1 MLGAV
6 ALGTLALL
14 HGLVWRVQRQRWSA
28 YFAVGLALCALLYAF
43 DEFTRPSGNDANPLG
58 SLLGAASF
66 ALFILGLIDYVRTP
80 ARRARQLGG
89 LLIGLGSV
97 VLVLRMLDLVPRAA
111 GFATYAVW
119 LAVLAG
125 HVAMAVRHEPRRGH
139 LIVVL
144 AMLTYPAAAGA
155 MLIGWVPMPVLRY
168 MMILPGMIIGMTVL
182 TTGLL
187 RASAEAAEALARQ
200 RLAETE
206 LRRVNESLEQRVQDR
221 TTELADMVKGLESF
235 NRSVTHD
242 LRGPLG
248 GIANAVELSLRALE
262 RGDLDAVRRF
272 VTLAGAQAH
281 ASTELI
287 SALLMLA
294 RAGESPLELQPVD
307 TRVVAA
313 SALEPLKAQRGPDEP
328 WPVTVEPMP
337 WVVADAA
344 LLRQVFANLVGNAIK
359 FSRDAAE
366 PRVTVGACEV
376 GGQVQFCV
384 RDNGVGFDKQQA
396 DQLFEPFRRLH
407 GNAYPGHGVGLS
419 IVKRIVERHGGRLW
433 AESTPGQG
441 SSFCFTLHSASQAAQ
456 AAAGTP
462 AHASAAPSAC
472 AVAADHTG

>member
-6 ALGTLALL
+6 ALGTLGLL

-43 DEFTRPSGNDANPLG
+43 DDFTRPNGNDSNPLG
-58 SLLGAASF
+58 SLLGAAAF
-66 ALFILGLIDYVRTP
+66 ALFIVGLIDYVRTP
-80 ARRARQLGG
+80 ARRARQLSW

-97 VLVLRMLDLVPRAA
+97 VLVLRMLDWVPRAA

-139 LIVVL
+139 VIVVL
-144 AMLTYPAAAGA
+144 AMLTYPAAAAA
-155 MLIGWVPMPVLRY
+155 MFIGWMPLPALRY
-168 MMILPGMIIGMTVL
+168 MMILPGMIVGMTVL

-200 RLAETE
+200 RLAEAE
-206 LRRVNESLEQRVQDR
+206 LRLVNESLEQRVLDR
-221 TTELADMVKGLESF
+221 TTELAGMVKGLESF

-248 GIANAVELSLRALE
+248 GISNAVELSLRALE
-262 RGDLDAVRRF
+262 RGDLEAAQRF
-272 VTLAGAQAH
+272 ITLAGAQAH

-294 RAGESPLELQPVD
+294 RAGESPLVLQPVD
-307 TRVVAA
+307 TRLVAA
-313 SALEPLKAQRGPDEP
+313 TALEPLKAQCPPGEP

-344 LLRQVFANLVGNAIK
+344 LLRQVFANLVGNAVK

-376 GGQVQFCV
+376 EGQVRFCV
-384 RDNGVGFDKQQA
+384 HDNGVGFDTEQA

-407 GNAYPGHGVGLS
+407 GHAYPGHGVGLS

-441 SSFCFTLHSASQAAQ
+441 TSFCFTLHSASQAA
-456 AAAGTP
+456 
-462 AHASAAPSAC
+462 ASVAAPPSEQATGL
-472 AVAADHTG
+472 ATPSTAAHHAG